1 MRSATLTKFFALLL
15 LLLPPV
21 AVVGSEGSPFV
32 TYPVQSRSADELV
45 AVAEKFFAGRARFVA
60 QNGKILISGPRETTD
75 SALALFRE
83 LDVRAGRYRIS
94 LREEGSAEEER
105 DSLSSAFSVALSG
118 HRAQLAKRSVTLG
131 SGRLQAG
138 GQGTQVVEVMEGGEA
153 TLIAG
158 DTAFRVSAKRAGKGR
173 ALVSLAQV
181 TGREYGG
188 PTAGLVTELTVPA
201 GQWQPVARSDGS
213 GERKQSGL
221 LSRAS
226 QKGRAQR
233 SWQLRVELVQP

>member
-1 MRSATLTKFFALLL
+1 MRSAIPTRLLFVFLLFSAQFAQ
-15 LLLPPV
+15 
-21 AVVGSEGSPFV
+21 AGDDSSPFV

-60 QNGKILISGPRETTD
+60 QNGKILISGPREATD

-94 LREEGSAEEER
+94 LREEGGSEEKR

-131 SGRLQAG
+131 SGRLEAG
-138 GQGTQVVEVMEGGEA
+138 GQGTQMVEVMEGGEA

-188 PTAGLVTELTVPA
+188 PTAGLVTELTVPE
-201 GQWQPVARSDGS
+201 GQWQPVARSEGS

-233 SWQLRVELVQP
+233 IWELRVELVQP